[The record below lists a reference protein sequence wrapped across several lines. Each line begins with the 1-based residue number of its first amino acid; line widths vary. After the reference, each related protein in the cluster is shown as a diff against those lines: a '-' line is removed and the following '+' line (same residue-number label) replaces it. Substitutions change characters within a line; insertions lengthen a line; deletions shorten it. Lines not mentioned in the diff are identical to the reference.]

1 MAGNINV
8 YIVSGG
14 LRQWLK
20 AHGTNTGTT
29 DAMAL
34 CAQSIPLPSTGKL
47 PEQGSQTPPCI
58 RTAGH
63 FFSILSCG
71 PA

>member
-1 MAGNINV
+1 MYTLFPV
-8 YIVSGG
+8 G

-20 AHGTNTGTT
+20 AHGTSLGMT

-34 CAQSIPLPSTGKL
+34 CPQSIPLPSTGKL
-47 PEQGSQTPPCI
+47 PEEGNQTPPCI
-58 RTAGH
+58 KTAGH
-63 FFSILSCG
+63 FFSILSHG